1 MLRCI
6 DLTLEV
12 PGRVLCRSLSVSF
25 QKSEAWAVLGRN
37 GTGKTTLL
45 HALGGLARP
54 AAGRVELDGRPID
67 EHAPRER
74 AKRSSVLLQIEPGA
88 YWGTAADYVVLGR
101 HPHSAAL
108 AGYTRADE
116 DAARAALDAVGMSAF
131 AERDF
136 ATLSGGER
144 QRVRIAQMLV
154 QEAPVML
161 LDEPLQ
167 HLDLAHQAH
176 VLKLVSTRVSERS
189 ETAIIVLH
197 EPMWLG
203 RCCTHALVL
212 FGDGTAVAGTAG
224 EVLTREHL
232 ERAYGCALAEIG
244 EGSER
249 CFLPDV

>member
-25 QKSEAWAVLGRN
+25 GKGESWAVLGRN

-45 HALGGLARP
+45 HALAGLRAP
-54 AAGRVELDGRPID
+54 ASGRVELDGRPI
-67 EHAPRER
+67 AAYSTRER
-74 AKRSSVLLQIEPGA
+74 AQRSGVLLQIEPGE

-101 HPHSAAL
+101 HPHSAPL
-108 AGYTRADE
+108 AGYTRADA
-116 DAARAALDAVGMSAF
+116 DAARAALDELAMGACAQRSF
-131 AERDF
+131 G
-136 ATLSGGER
+136 TLSGGER
-144 QRVRIAQMLV
+144 QRVRVAQMLA
-154 QEAPVML
+154 QDAAVML

-176 VLKLVSTRVSERS
+176 VLKRVAARVRERLH
-189 ETAIIVLH
+189 TAIMVLH

-212 FGDGTAVAGTAG
+212 FGDGSAIAGPARET
-224 EVLTREHL
+224 LTREHL
-232 ERAYGCALAEIG
+232 ERAYGCALTEIG
-244 EGSER
+244 SGTER